1 MVAYNR
7 LNTMEKHQP
16 RINRQAQKVVAVADW
31 RWAFTIS
38 SNCKDLTGKIL
49 VFWMAG
55 RLWEV
60 VIYEKWS
67 QMEVAHY
74 ATCFKVWNFKLETLY
89 SFVSYLTKAYKHCL

>member
-1 MVAYNR
+1 MRQVVAYNR
-7 LNTMEKHQP
+7 LNTMENHQP
-16 RINRQAQKVVAVADW
+16 SGPKVVAVTDW
-31 RWAFTIS
+31 GWAFTIS
-38 SNCKDLTGKIL
+38 SNFKALTGKIL
-49 VFWMAG
+49 VFWIAG

-89 SFVSYLTKAYKHCL
+89 SFVSYLTKAYKHRL